1 MIIASFVTMS
11 DEEARSWQP
20 NIAYFEGDNEM
31 KRRESYSGT
40 GRLMAATLRSGAASV
55 LPCGWLLISR
65 DIVSSESVRKI
76 YNRFNRNGLS
86 PASPSHAPSLP
97 PYETRRHS
105 PPAPP

>member
-55 LPCGWLLISR
+55 LPPRLVT
-65 DIVSSESVRKI
+65 DQ
-76 YNRFNRNGLS
+76 
-86 PASPSHAPSLP
+86 P
-97 PYETRRHS
+97 RHRLQRIR
-105 PPAPP
+105 A